1 MCANIIS
8 LVLQNKDMELKDILD
23 PKKLLIAIGLMV
35 IVISCLG
42 MANSEEW
49 AEWGWDDEPIGEHDA
64 AYEQMWALHML
75 PIGVMAIGTG
85 LFVTG
90 KPLAQM
96 SMLSS
101 AAIVVI
107 IGGGM
112 AYLTGHHGYDG
123 SPPPVWLVIP
133 ILALL
138 STIILGVAGYMM
150 YKDLEEGQEA

>member
-1 MCANIIS
+1 
-8 LVLQNKDMELKDILD
+8 METKDILE
-23 PKKLLIAIGLMV
+23 PKNLLIAIGIMV

-49 AEWGWDDEPIGEHDA
+49 AEWAWDDEPVGEHDA

-75 PIGVMAIGTG
+75 PLGILAIGTG

-96 SMLSS
+96 SMLAS
-101 AAIVVI
+101 AAILLV

-112 AYLTGHHGYDG
+112 GGYMVGKHGYDG
-123 SPPPVWLVIP
+123 TPPVQWLIIP
-133 ILALL
+133 LL
-138 STIILGVAGYMM
+138 TLLLTLILGIVGYMK
-150 YKDLEEGQEA
+150 YKQFNEELEA